1 MILRILAFAAMSLI
15 SSLAL
20 AEKTNIVFIFAD
32 DMSYK
37 TAGFMGHDVVKT
49 PNLDKLAN
57 DGVVFNRAY
66 NMGAWTG
73 AVCIS
78 SRTMLNSGF
87 SVWRAHEVNNLFK
100 TKKSKKNSEVI
111 PALQQK
117 KQTIMDNF
125 WATRMEAAGYDT
137 YISGKW
143 HVSAP
148 AKASFDEVG
157 TIRPGMP
164 KQTKQR
170 YERTFDEIND
180 SWSPFDKSMGGFW
193 AGGQH
198 WTEALADEAISFLN
212 TKKQSYTP
220 FFMYV
225 SFNAPHDPRQA
236 PKEFVDMYPLKDIN
250 LPASY
255 QEQHPLMEHMGLLSP
270 KAKKKKMLRDE
281 NLGPLPRTE
290 YSTLVN
296 RQEYY
301 ASITH
306 LDSQIG
312 RILAQLEANK
322 QMQNTVIIFTADHG
336 LAIGEH
342 GLLGKQNLY
351 EHSMRAPFFIAGK
364 GMPKGQRRNAAIYLQ
379 DAMATSLDLAGAA
392 LDNVEFKSVLPLV
405 ADKQA
410 TSYSTIYGAYLNT
423 QRAII
428 QDNYKLVLYPKAK
441 SIELYDLV
449 NDPNEVNNLAKKAD
463 MKIKIKSLF
472 ASLRQEQVLLG
483 DKLKLEE
490 TYPELL

>member
-1 MILRILAFAAMSLI
+1 MILRILVFAAMSLI
-15 SSLAL
+15 SSLAF

-57 DGVVFNRAY
+57 DGVIFNRAY

-78 SRTMLNSGF
+78 SRTMLNSGL

-100 TKKSKKNSEVI
+100 AKKNNRNAEVM
-111 PALQQK
+111 PALKQKQQN
-117 KQTIMDNF
+117 IMNNF
-125 WATRMEAAGYDT
+125 WATRMETAGYDT

-148 AKASFDEVG
+148 AKASFDELG

-170 YERTFDEIND
+170 YERTFDENND
-180 SWSPFDKSMGGFW
+180 SWSPFDKNMGGFW

-212 TKKQSYTP
+212 TKKQSENP

-236 PKEFVDMYPLKDIN
+236 PKEFVDMYPLKDIK
-250 LPASY
+250 LPESY
-255 QEQHPLMEHMGLLSP
+255 QKQHPLMLEMSLLFP
-270 KAKKKKMLRDE
+270 NDPKKKITRDE
-281 NLGPLPRTE
+281 NLGPLPRTKH
-290 YSTLVN
+290 STLVN

-322 QMQNTVIIFTADHG
+322 QMDNTVIIFTADHG

-364 GMPKGQRRNAAIYLQ
+364 GMPKGERRNAAIYLQ
-379 DAMATSLDLAGAA
+379 DAMATSLDLAGAP
-392 LDNVEFKSVLPLV
+392 LENVEFKSVLPLV

-449 NDPNEVNNLAKKAD
+449 NDPNEINNLASKTD
-463 MKIKIKSLF
+463 MSVKIKSLF
-472 ASLRQEQVLLG
+472 DSLRQEQELLD